1 MQFEVSKMQK
11 DIWMKNSST
20 SDGNIKIAEVDDFYS
35 TMNIGEKP
43 IRTCISYKSGMY
55 AEYLISNFDSNKKI
69 INVFLGEK
77 IVGRS
82 ILRFTKCRYADEK
95 KKTSFEFVD
104 VEKDEDTNTG
114 FRNIQN
120 EFLVIFLE
128 RGYFSGINKAFEIE
142 IRKKII
148 EHIEKKAINMG
159 VIPALSEDYNISL
172 IDSDKY
178 ISQNF
183 DMFISHSK
191 AGKQYLDSLGGRT
204 SISNEGKY
212 YSGRFILP
220 VNV

>member
-1 MQFEVSKMQK
+1 MGVFKNDLDMPSLARQEGTFTNYDKRVVPTNAALSYDGFELN
-11 DIWMKNSST
+11 DIANALGINTEFTIDYTPNLGVNFK
-20 SDGNIKIAEVDDFYS
+20 NIK
-35 TMNIGEKP
+35 
-43 IRTCISYKSGMY
+43 
-55 AEYLISNFDSNKKI
+55 
-69 INVFLGEK
+69 
-77 IVGRS
+77 
-82 ILRFTKCRYADEK
+82 
-95 KKTSFEFVD
+95 
-104 VEKDEDTNTG
+104 
-114 FRNIQN
+114 N

-128 RGYFSGINKAFEIE
+128 KGYFSGISKAFEIE
-142 IRKKII
+142 MRKKII
-148 EHIEKKAINMG
+148 EHVEKKAINMG
-159 VIPALSEDYNISL
+159 VVSAFSEDYNIAL